1 MFAFNSRAVKNNSG
15 LTDTRND
22 IASVL
27 SVFNSQEKLNM
38 SVVKKGVLLP
48 DEDNWLK
55 LIFIPLRQTPDLIL
69 FKRVS
74 VSVIG

>member
-22 IASVL
+22 IASVF
-27 SVFNSQEKLNM
+27 SVFNSQENLNM

-48 DEDNWLK
+48 DKDN
-55 LIFIPLRQTPDLIL
+55 
-69 FKRVS
+69 
-74 VSVIG
+74 